1 MSTIENY
8 KKLDTHKLKE
18 FEVLGEKLK
27 EIYANILGRA
37 QKAHDKFHF
46 TVRENGNGNGKKCSL
61 DNLLCY
67 LVLREQN
74 LSDLQIRLA
83 EEGLASLAMSDSN
96 VLFGIEQVLKHF
108 GIKPVNTSSL
118 CRIDAQSG
126 RLLLK
131 MRSELMFG
139 LMPEERKSHIMVT
152 LDSSDIYQYELIEQ
166 LLENGMDIARINC
179 AHSTA
184 REWKLLVETLREV
197 EEPLVQNGRGIEG
210 RRCMILMDLGGP
222 KIRIG
227 PMELKVRPLQISSPK
242 DIHGRPMRLVEGFLD
257 CEARETE
264 VLNLERGTSSS
275 FVIAVSKINY
285 GGLGS
290 LRIGQK
296 ITFKDARDGRP
307 RNLTVLER
315 ISPTRVRIGLEHTA
329 FLTEGIKLE
338 CQINDSDNDRKCSF
352 TVRVTKPQPIEINV
366 EAGNILRLYR
376 DTRLGHAGDNNRFG
390 DDPAGISCTYPHIL
404 DQVKVGH
411 RVFIDDGKIEAVV
424 RSSKEEYLE
433 LEIVSPHGMI
443 AKIKS
448 NKGMNFPDSG
458 IKTPALTQEDIKNLD
473 FIVKHADM
481 VGLSFVHGPQDIYD
495 LHKELTNRDRTDMGI
510 VAKIETSDSVHNLA
524 RTLIAGLDLPKFA
537 VLIARGDLAVEVGF
551 ENLAFIQEDI
561 LCLCEAAHLPVILA
575 TQILESLTESGLR
588 SRPEIADALIMGRRA
603 ECVMLSNGPNI
614 LEAVRTLARLLS
626 SGERYLIKYQLF
638 REFTEQ
644 YGVFDDEDTD
654 STGGVH
660 SKPYQA
666 LVRP

>member
-1 MSTIENY
+1 VSE
-8 KKLDTHKLKE
+8 
-18 FEVLGEKLK
+18 
-27 EIYANILGRA
+27 
-37 QKAHDKFHF
+37 
-46 TVRENGNGNGKKCSL
+46 
-61 DNLLCY
+61 
-67 LVLREQN
+67 
-74 LSDLQIRLA
+74 
-83 EEGLASLAMSDSN
+83 SN
-96 VLFGIEQVLKHF
+96 VLFSIEQILKHL

-118 CRIDAQSG
+118 RKIDPQSG
-126 RLLLK
+126 RLLK
-131 MRSELMFG
+131 TMRSKSMFG
-139 LMPEERKSHIMVT
+139 LMPKERKAHIMVT
-152 LDSSDIYQYELIEQ
+152 LDSSDIYQYELIGQ
-166 LLENGMDIARINC
+166 LLENGMNIARINC
-179 AHSTA
+179 AHNTA
-184 REWKLLVETLREV
+184 REWKLLVETLRGV
-197 EEPLVQNGRGIEG
+197 EEQLVQDGKRVEG

-222 KIRIG
+222 KIRTG
-227 PMELKVRPLQISSPK
+227 QMELKVRPLQISSPK
-242 DIHGRPMRLVEGFLD
+242 DIHGHPMRLVEGFLD
-257 CEARETE
+257 SEARETE
-264 VLNLERGTSSS
+264 VLNLERATSSS
-275 FVIAVSKINY
+275 FVIAISKSKY
-285 GGLGS
+285 RGLGS

-296 ITFKDARDGRP
+296 ITFNDARDGRP
-307 RNLTVLER
+307 RKLTVLER
-315 ISPTRVRIGLEHTA
+315 ISPTRVRIGLEYKA
-329 FLTEGIKLE
+329 FLKEGIKLE
-338 CQINDSDNDRKCSF
+338 CQINDSDNERKCSF
-352 TVRVTKPQPIEINV
+352 TVGVTKPQPIEISV

-376 DTRLGHAGDNNRFG
+376 YARLGHDGDNNRSR
-390 DDPAGISCTYPHIL
+390 DDPAGISCTHPHIL
-404 DQVKVGH
+404 EQVKLGH

-433 LEIVSPHGMI
+433 LEILSPHGMV

-495 LHKELTNRDRTDMGI
+495 LHKELTRRNRADMGI

-524 RTLIAGLDLPKFA
+524 MTLIAGLNLPKFA

-561 LCLCEAAHLPVILA
+561 LCLCEAAHVPVILA

-638 REFTEQ
+638 RDFTEQ

-654 STGGVH
+654 
-660 SKPYQA
+660 
-666 LVRP
+666 

>member
-1 MSTIENY
+1 MMATIENC
-8 KKLDTHKLKE
+8 KKLDDTHKLKE
-18 FEVLGEKLK
+18 FEVLGEKLNK
-27 EIYANILGRA
+27 IYLNILERA
-37 QKAHDKFHF
+37 QKAHNKFLF
-46 TVRENGNGNGKKCSL
+46 TLKENENENDQIRSL

-74 LSDLQIRLA
+74 LSGLQIRLA
-83 EEGLASLAMSDSN
+83 EEGLTSLAMSESN
-96 VLFGIEQVLKHF
+96 VLFNIEQVLKHF
-108 GIKPVNTSSL
+108 GIKPVNTGSL
-118 CRIDAQSG
+118 RKIDPQSG
-126 RLLLK
+126 RLIMI
-131 MRSELMFG
+131 MRSKLMFG
-139 LMPEERKSHIMVT
+139 LMPKERKTHIMVT
-152 LDSSDIYQYELIEQ
+152 LDSSDIYQYELIKQ

-179 AHSTA
+179 AHNTA
-184 REWKLLVETLREV
+184 REWKLLVETLLGV
-197 EEPLVQNGRGIEG
+197 EEQLVQNGKGVEG
-210 RRCMILMDLGGP
+210 RSCKILMDLGGP
-222 KIRIG
+222 KIRTG

-242 DIHGRPMRLVEGFLD
+242 DIHGRPIRLVEGFLD
-257 CEARETE
+257 GEARETE
-264 VLNLERGTSSS
+264 VLNLERATSSN
-275 FVIAVSKINY
+275 FIIAISKINY

-329 FLTEGIKLE
+329 FLREGIKLE

-352 TVRVTKPQPIEINV
+352 TVGVTKPQPIELSV

-376 DTRLGHAGDNNRFG
+376 DTRLGHAGDSSRFG
-390 DDPAGISCTYPHIL
+390 DDPSSISCTYPHIL

-411 RVFIDDGKIEAVV
+411 RVFIDDGKIEGIV
-424 RSSKEEYLE
+424 RSSNEEYLE
-433 LEIVSPHGMI
+433 LEIVSPHGII

-481 VGLSFVHGPQDIYD
+481 VGLSFVHGPHDIYD
-495 LHKELTNRDRTDMGI
+495 LHKELTRRNRADMGI
-510 VAKIETSDSVHNLA
+510 IAKIETSDSVHNLA

-561 LCLCEAAHLPVILA
+561 LCLCEAAHIPVVLA

-614 LEAVRTLARLLS
+614 LEAVRTLARLLN

-644 YGVFDDEDTD
+644 YGVFDDEDM
-654 STGGVH
+654 G
-660 SKPYQA
+660 
-666 LVRP
+666 

>member
-1 MSTIENY
+1 MMSTIENY
-8 KKLDTHKLKE
+8 KKLNTHKLEE
-18 FEVLGEKLK
+18 FEALGEKLND
-27 EIYANILGRA
+27 IYINILERA
-37 QKAHDKFHF
+37 QKARDKFHF
-46 TVRENGNGNGKKCSL
+46 TAEENKNDQIRSL

-74 LSDLQIRLA
+74 LSALQIRLS
-83 EEGLASLAMSDSN
+83 EEGLASLAMSESN
-96 VLFGIEQVLKHF
+96 VLFSIEQVLKHF
-108 GIKPVNTSSL
+108 GIKPVTTSSL
-118 CRIDAQSG
+118 HKIDPQSG
-126 RLLLK
+126 RLLMTL
-131 MRSELMFG
+131 RSKLMFG
-139 LMPEERKSHIMVT
+139 SMPKERNTHIMVT

-166 LLENGMDIARINC
+166 LLENGIDIARINC
-179 AHSTA
+179 AHNTA
-184 REWKLLVETLREV
+184 REWKLLVETLRGV
-197 EEPLVQNGRGIEG
+197 EEQLLQNGKMVEG

-222 KIRIG
+222 KIRTG
-227 PMELKVRPLQISSPK
+227 PMEPKVRPIQISAPK
-242 DIHGRPMRLVEGFLD
+242 DIHGRPLRLVEGFLD
-257 CEARETE
+257 SEASETE
-264 VLNLERGTSSS
+264 VLNLERATSSS
-275 FVIAVSKINY
+275 FVIAISKINY
-285 GGLGS
+285 GGLGG

-315 ISPTRVRIGLEHTA
+315 ISPTKVRIGLEHTA
-329 FLTEGIKLE
+329 FLKEGIKLE
-338 CQINDSDNDRKCSF
+338 CQINDSDNDPKCSF
-352 TVRVTKPQPIEINV
+352 TVGVTKPQPNEISV
-366 EAGNILRLYR
+366 EDGNLLRLYR
-376 DTRLGHAGDNNRFG
+376 DTRLGHGGDSNHFS

-411 RVFIDDGKIEAVV
+411 RVFIDDGKIEAIV
-424 RSSKEEYLE
+424 RSSKKEYLE
-433 LEIVSPHGMI
+433 LEIVSPHGII

-458 IKTPALTQEDIKNLD
+458 IKTPALTLDDIKNLD
-473 FIVKHADM
+473 FIVEHADM

-495 LHKELTNRDRTDMGI
+495 LHKELTKRNRADMGI

-561 LCLCEAAHLPVILA
+561 LCLCEAAHIPVILA

-626 SGERYLIKYQLF
+626 SGERYLVKYQLF
-638 REFTEQ
+638 SEFTKQ
-644 YGVFDDEDTD
+644 YGVFDDEDME
-654 STGGVH
+654 
-660 SKPYQA
+660 
-666 LVRP
+666 

>member
-1 MSTIENY
+1 MSTIENS
-8 KKLDTHKLKE
+8 KELDTHKLNENK
-18 FEVLGEKLK
+18 VLGEQLNK
-27 EIYANILGRA
+27 IYINILRRA
-37 QKAHDKFHF
+37 QNAHNKFHF
-46 TVRENGNGNGKKCSL
+46 TVNGKEKENDQLCSL

-83 EEGLASLAMSDSN
+83 GEGLASLAMSEGN
-96 VLFGIEQVLKHF
+96 VLVSIEQVLKHF

-118 CRIDAQSG
+118 CKIDPQSG
-126 RLLLK
+126 RLLLTI
-131 MRSELMFG
+131 RNELMFG
-139 LMPEERKSHIMVT
+139 LMPEERRTHIMVT
-152 LDSSDIYQYELIEQ
+152 LDSSDIYQHELIEQ
-166 LLENGMDIARINC
+166 LLENGMSIARINC
-179 AHSTA
+179 AHNTA
-184 REWKLLVETLREV
+184 REWKLIVETLRGV
-197 EEPLVQNGRGIEG
+197 EEQAIHKGKRIEG
-210 RRCMILMDLGGP
+210 RRCKILMDLGGP
-222 KIRIG
+222 KIRTG

-257 CEARETE
+257 TEARETE
-264 VLNLERGTSSS
+264 VLNLEGATSSS
-275 FVIAVSKINY
+275 FVVAISKIKY

-307 RNLTVLER
+307 RFLTVLER

-329 FLTEGIKLE
+329 FLKGGIKLE
-338 CQINDSDNDRKCSF
+338 CQTNDSDNDSKCSF
-352 TVRVTKPQPIEINV
+352 TVGVTKPRPTEISV
-366 EAGNILRLYR
+366 ESGNIIHLYR
-376 DTRLGHAGDNNRFG
+376 DTRLGHSGGDSNRSG
-390 DDPAGISCTYPHIL
+390 DDPAGISCTHPQIL
-404 DQVKVGH
+404 NQVKVGH

-443 AKIKS
+443 AKIGA

-473 FIVKHADM
+473 FIVRHADM

-495 LHKELTNRDRTDMGI
+495 LHKELTKLNHADIGI

-524 RTLIAGLDLPKFA
+524 GTLIAGLGLAKFA
-537 VLIARGDLAVEVGF
+537 ILIARGDLAVEVGF

-561 LCLCEAAHLPVILA
+561 LCLCEAAHVPVILA

-588 SRPEIADALIMGRRA
+588 NRPEIADALIMGRRA
-603 ECVMLSNGPNI
+603 DCVMLSNGPNI

-638 REFTEQ
+638 KEFTQ
-644 YGVFDDEDTD
+644 QDGIFDDEDTD
-654 STGGVH
+654 
-660 SKPYQA
+660 
-666 LVRP
+666 

>member
-1 MSTIENY
+1 MISTIENY
-8 KKLDTHKLKE
+8 KKSDTHKLEE
-18 FEVLGEKLK
+18 FEALGEKLND
-27 EIYANILGRA
+27 IYINILERA

-46 TVRENGNGNGKKCSL
+46 MAEENKSDQVRSL

-74 LSDLQIRLA
+74 ISALQIRLS
-83 EEGLASLAMSDSN
+83 EEGLASLAMSESN
-96 VLFGIEQVLKHF
+96 VLFSIEQVLKHF
-108 GIKPVNTSSL
+108 GIKPVNTISL
-118 CRIDAQSG
+118 HKIDPQSG
-126 RLLLK
+126 RLLATL
-131 MRSELMFG
+131 RSKLMFG
-139 LMPEERKSHIMVT
+139 LMPKERNTHIMVT

-179 AHSTA
+179 AHNTA
-184 REWKLLVETLREV
+184 REWKLLIETIRSV
-197 EEPLVQNGRGIEG
+197 EEQLLKNGKIVEG

-222 KIRIG
+222 KIRTG
-227 PMELKVRPLQISSPK
+227 PMELRVRPLQISSPK
-242 DIHGRPMRLVEGFLD
+242 DMHGRPMRLVEGFLD
-257 CEARETE
+257 SEASETE
-264 VLNLERGTSSS
+264 VLNLERATSSS
-275 FVIAVSKINY
+275 FVIAISKINY
-285 GGLGS
+285 GGLGG

-307 RNLTVLER
+307 RKLTVLER
-315 ISPTRVRIGLEHTA
+315 ISPTKVRIGLEHTA
-329 FLTEGIKLE
+329 FLKEGTKLE

-352 TVRVTKPQPIEINV
+352 TVGATKLQPIEISV
-366 EAGNILRLYR
+366 EAGNLVRLYR
-376 DTRLGHAGDNNRFG
+376 DTRLGHGSDSNRFS

-424 RSSKEEYLE
+424 RSSKKEYLE
-433 LEIVSPHGMI
+433 LEIVSPHGII

-458 IKTPALTQEDIKNLD
+458 IKTPALTLEDIKNLD
-473 FIVKHADM
+473 FIVENADL
-481 VGLSFVHGPQDIYD
+481 VGLSFVHGPQDVYD
-495 LHKELTNRDRTDMGI
+495 LHKELTKRNRADMGI

-561 LCLCEAAHLPVILA
+561 LCLCEAAHIPVILA

-614 LEAVRTLARLLS
+614 LEAVRTLARLLN

-638 REFTEQ
+638 RDFTKQ
-644 YGVFDDEDTD
+644 YGIFDDEDM
-654 STGGVH
+654 
-660 SKPYQA
+660 A
-666 LVRP
+666 

>member
-1 MSTIENY
+1 MMPTIENY
-8 KKLDTHKLKE
+8 KKLDTPKLKE
-18 FEVLGEKLK
+18 FEVLGEKLNR
-27 EIYANILGRA
+27 IYINILRRA
-37 QKAHDKFHF
+37 QNAHNKFHF
-46 TVRENGNGNGKKCSL
+46 TVKENENENDKICSL

-83 EEGLASLAMSDSN
+83 EQGLASLIMSESN
-96 VLFGIEQVLKHF
+96 VLVSVEQVLKHF
-108 GIKPVNTSSL
+108 GIKPVDTSSL
-118 CRIDAQSG
+118 CKIDPQNG
-126 RLLLK
+126 RLLLT
-131 MRSELMFG
+131 MRNELMFG
-139 LMPEERKSHIMVT
+139 LVPKERKTLIMVT
-152 LDSSDIYQYELIEQ
+152 LDSSDIYQHELIEQ

-179 AHSTA
+179 AHNTA
-184 REWKLLVETLREV
+184 REWKLLVETLRGV
-197 EEPLVQNGRGIEG
+197 EDQVIQNGKGIEG
-210 RRCMILMDLGGP
+210 HRCKILMDLGGP
-222 KIRIG
+222 KIRTG
-227 PMELKVRPLQISSPK
+227 PMVLKVRPLQISSPK

-257 CEARETE
+257 SEARETE
-264 VLNLERGTSSS
+264 VLNLDRATSSS
-275 FVIAVSKINY
+275 FVIAISKIKY

-315 ISPTRVRIGLEHTA
+315 ISPTKVRIGLEHTA
-329 FLTEGIKLE
+329 FLKGGIKLE
-338 CQINDSDNDRKCSF
+338 CQINDSDNDPKCSF
-352 TVRVTKPQPIEINV
+352 TVGVTKPQPIEISV

-376 DTRLGHAGDNNRFG
+376 DTRLGHGGDSNRFG
-390 DDPAGISCTYPHIL
+390 DDPAGISCTHPHIL
-404 DQVKVGH
+404 NQVKVGH

-424 RSSKEEYLE
+424 KSSKEEFLE

-458 IKTPALTQEDIKNLD
+458 IKTPALSQEDIKNLD
-473 FIVKHADM
+473 FIVMHADM

-495 LHKELTNRDRTDMGI
+495 LHKELTRRNRADMGI

-524 RTLIAGLDLPKFA
+524 GTIIAGLDLPKFA

-551 ENLAFIQEDI
+551 ENLAFVQEDI
-561 LCLCEAAHLPVILA
+561 FCLCEAAHVPVILA

-614 LEAVRTLARLLS
+614 LEAVRTLARLLN
-626 SGERYLIKYQLF
+626 SGERYIIKYQLF

-644 YGVFDDEDTD
+644 YGVFDDKDTD
-654 STGGVH
+654 
-660 SKPYQA
+660 
-666 LVRP
+666 

>member
-1 MSTIENY
+1 
-8 KKLDTHKLKE
+8 LDIHKLKE
-18 FEVLGEKLK
+18 FEVLGEKLN
-27 EIYANILGRA
+27 EIYINILERA
-37 QKAHDKFHF
+37 QKAQNKFHF
-46 TVRENGNGNGKKCSL
+46 TVKENENENDQIRSL

-74 LSDLQIRLA
+74 LSHLQIRLA
-83 EEGLASLAMSDSN
+83 EEGLASLAMSESI
-96 VLFGIEQVLKHF
+96 VLFSIEQILKHL
-108 GIKPVNTSSL
+108 GIKSVNTSSL
-118 CRIDAQSG
+118 RKIDPQSG
-126 RLLLK
+126 RLLK
-131 MRSELMFG
+131 TMRSKLMFG
-139 LMPEERKSHIMVT
+139 LMPKERKAHIMVT
-152 LDSSDIYQYELIEQ
+152 LDSSDIYQYELIGQ
-166 LLENGMDIARINC
+166 LLKNGMDIARINC
-179 AHSTA
+179 AHNTA
-184 REWKLLVETLREV
+184 REWKLLVETLRGV
-197 EEPLVQNGRGIEG
+197 EEQLVQDGKRVEG

-222 KIRIG
+222 KIRTG

-257 CEARETE
+257 SEARETE
-264 VLNLERGTSSS
+264 VLNLERATSSS
-275 FVIAVSKINY
+275 FVIAISKSKY
-285 GGLGS
+285 RGLGS
-290 LRIGQK
+290 LKIGQK

-307 RNLTVLER
+307 RNLTVLDWR
-315 ISPTRVRIGLEHTA
+315 SIPTRVRIGLEHTA
-329 FLTEGIKLE
+329 FLKEGIKLE

-352 TVRVTKPQPIEINV
+352 TVGVTKPQLIEISV

-376 DTRLGHAGDNNRFG
+376 DTRLGHGGDNNRFG
-390 DDPAGISCTYPHIL
+390 DDPAGISCTHPHIL
-404 DQVKVGH
+404 DQVKAGH

-424 RSSKEEYLE
+424 RCSKEEYLE
-433 LEIVSPHGMI
+433 LEIMSPHGMI

-495 LHKELTNRDRTDMGI
+495 LHKELTRRNSADRSI

-561 LCLCEAAHLPVILA
+561 LCLCEAAHVPVILA

-614 LEAVRTLARLLS
+614 LEAVRTLAQLLS

-638 REFTEQ
+638 RDFTEQ

-654 STGGVH
+654 
-660 SKPYQA
+660 
-666 LVRP
+666 

>member
-1 MSTIENY
+1 LTTIENY
-8 KKLDTHKLKE
+8 EKLNTHKPEE
-18 FEVLGEKLK
+18 FEAIGEKLND
-27 EIYANILGRA
+27 IYINILKRA
-37 QKAHDKFHF
+37 QKAHNKFHF
-46 TVRENGNGNGKKCSL
+46 TVEENKDDRILSL

-74 LSDLQIRLA
+74 LSALQIRLS
-83 EEGLASLAMSDSN
+83 EEGLASLAMSESYILFSIEH
-96 VLFGIEQVLKHF
+96 VLRHF

-118 CRIDAQSG
+118 HKIDPYRG
-126 RLLLK
+126 RLLMIL
-131 MRSELMFG
+131 RSKLMFG
-139 LMPEERKSHIMVT
+139 LMHNERNTHIMVT
-152 LDSSDIYQYELIEQ
+152 VDSSDIYQYELIEQ

-179 AHSTA
+179 AHNTV
-184 REWKLLVETLREV
+184 REWKLLVDTLRGV
-197 EEPLVQNGRGIEG
+197 EDQLLQNGKMEG
-210 RRCMILMDLGGP
+210 RRCKILMDLGGP
-222 KIRIG
+222 KIRTG

-257 CEARETE
+257 SEASETE
-264 VLNLERGTSSS
+264 VFNLERTTLST
-275 FVIAVSKINY
+275 FVIAISKINY
-285 GGLGS
+285 GGLGG
-290 LRIGQK
+290 LKIGQR

-307 RNLTVLER
+307 RILTVLER

-329 FLTEGIKLE
+329 FLKEGIKLE
-338 CQINDSDNDRKCSF
+338 CQITDSDNDRKCSF
-352 TVRVTKPQPIEINV
+352 TVGVTKPQPIEIGV
-366 EAGNILRLYR
+366 EAGNLLRLYR
-376 DTRLGHAGDNNRFG
+376 DKRLGHGGDSNRLNG
-390 DDPAGISCTYPHIL
+390 DAAGISCTYPHIL

-424 RSSKEEYLE
+424 RSSKADYLE
-433 LEIVSPHGMI
+433 LEIVSPHGII

-473 FIVKHADM
+473 FIVENADM
-481 VGLSFVHGPQDIYD
+481 VGLSFVHGPQDICD
-495 LHKELTNRDRTDMGI
+495 LHKELTKRNRPDMGI

-524 RTLIAGLDLPKFA
+524 RTVIAGLDLPRFA

-561 LCLCEAAHLPVILA
+561 FCLCEAAHIPVILA

-588 SRPEIADALIMGRRA
+588 SRPEIADALIMGQRA

-626 SGERYLIKYQLF
+626 NRERSLIKYQLF

-644 YGVFDDEDTD
+644 YGVFDDKDAE
-654 STGGVH
+654 
-660 SKPYQA
+660 
-666 LVRP
+666 

>member
-1 MSTIENY
+1 MSTIGNS
-8 KKLDTHKLKE
+8 KKLDTHKQKE
-18 FEVLGEKLK
+18 FEALGENLN
-27 EIYANILGRA
+27 EIYGNILGCS

-46 TVRENGNGNGKKCSL
+46 TVKENGNENEKICSL

-74 LSDLQIRLA
+74 LSDLQIKLA
-83 EEGLASLAMSDSN
+83 EEGLASLAMSESN
-96 VLFGIEQVLKHF
+96 VLVSIEHVLKHF
-108 GIKPVNTSSL
+108 GTKPVNTSSL
-118 CRIDAQSG
+118 CKIEPQSG
-126 RLLLK
+126 RLLKL
-131 MRSELMFG
+131 MRTKLMFG
-139 LMPEERKSHIMVT
+139 LTPKERMTHIMVT

-179 AHSTA
+179 AHNTN
-184 REWKLLVETLREV
+184 REWKLIVETLRGA
-197 EEPLVQNGRGIEG
+197 EEQVIRNGKGIEG

-222 KIRIG
+222 KIRTG
-227 PMELKVRPLQISSPK
+227 PMELEIRPLQITSPK
-242 DIHGRPMRLVEGFLD
+242 DIHDRPIRLVEGFLD
-257 CEARETE
+257 SEARETE
-264 VLNLERGTSSS
+264 VLNLERETSSS
-275 FVIAVSKINY
+275 FVIAISKINY

-307 RNLTVLER
+307 RKLTVLER

-329 FLTEGIKLE
+329 FLKEGIKLE

-352 TVRVTKPQPIEINV
+352 TVGVTKPQPIEINV
-366 EAGNILRLYR
+366 EAGNILRLYK
-376 DTRLGHAGDNNRFG
+376 DMRLGHAGDSDRFG
-390 DDPAGISCTYPHIL
+390 DDPAGFSCTYPRIL
-404 DQVKVGH
+404 YQVKVGH
-411 RVFIDDGKIEAVV
+411 RVFIDDGRIEAVV
-424 RSSKEEYLE
+424 RLSNEEYLE
-433 LEIVSPHGMI
+433 LEIVSPHGMV

-473 FIVKHADM
+473 FIVKHADI
-481 VGLSFVHGPQDIYD
+481 VGLSFVHGPEDIYD
-495 LHKELTNRDRTDMGI
+495 LHEELTRRNHADMGI

-561 LCLCEAAHLPVILA
+561 LCLCEAAHIPVVLA

-626 SGERYLIKYQLF
+626 SEERYLIKYQLF
-638 REFTEQ
+638 RDFTEQ
-644 YGVFDDEDTD
+644 YGIFDDDEDKD
-654 STGGVH
+654 
-660 SKPYQA
+660 
-666 LVRP
+666 